1 MSTKRE
7 MMLLPVAD
15 DDDDDDVDVGRSF
28 LKKPSSS

>member
-7 MMLLPVAD
+7 MMLLPVA